1 MKRYIKCN
9 ILSTFVGLN
18 TVYMDIDLLS
28 KMVKELILDE
38 DRVVLPG
45 LGAFVAEIVP
55 ATFSDKGYTINPP
68 YRKLY
73 FRSKPDEGD
82 ELVTFY
88 ATSNKIEKEMA
99 QRIIGDFLSELRDV
113 LHEKKTVVFPGL
125 GRLRATKENNLFFVA
140 DEDLDIYPEG
150 FGLEPVSLKTHT
162 ETRAQVAA
170 AVVGLKSIIEDTS
183 GTVLPE
189 PEVGNEAV
197 VESSPIVEQKDVQ
210 LIEIVS
216 EPVSQPESELESE
229 PVLEPVSQPVS
240 EPVSDPVSEPESE
253 PEVLPEPS
261 AVEPEVVAE
270 SGVAPE
276 PEVLPEPQTDESE
289 FVSEQSPLPEQV
301 VETSEPASDEPES
314 LPEPVVETSEPA
326 TAPVQDLQSQ
336 HAAVPAQEWRP
347 QPAEKPKKKSA
358 GRRFLKAMLWIAG
371 IAAVLLIAFT
381 LTARL
386 NPELF
391 DTILYTPEELEIVR
405 SL

>member
-1 MKRYIKCN
+1 
-9 ILSTFVGLN
+9 
-18 TVYMDIDLLS
+18 MDIDLLS

-99 QRIIGDFLSELRDV
+99 QRIIVDFLSELRDV

-189 PEVGNEAV
+189 PEVGNETV
-197 VESSPIVEQKDVQ
+197 VESSPIVEQKEVQ

-216 EPVSQPESELESE
+216 EPVSQPESE
-229 PVLEPVSQPVS
+229 
-240 EPVSDPVSEPESE
+240 

-261 AVEPEVVAE
+261 AGEPEVVAE

-289 FVSEQSPLPEQV
+289 FVSEQSPLPE
-301 VETSEPASDEPES
+301 
-314 LPEPVVETSEPA
+314 PVVETSEPA
-326 TAPVQDLQSQ
+326 TAYVQDLQPQ
-336 HAAVPAQEWRP
+336 PAAVPAQEWRP
-347 QPAEKPKKKSA
+347 QPAEEPKKKSA